1 MRECIPNKELPASL
15 VKKGRF
21 PIGGVGGCTVFAE
34 NEYMVA
40 MDTVDGRAQQLQG
53 VTVKSI
59 TSDFPELDITAA
71 VSEVIADAPNN
82 LQLRRCKFP
91 KTVGGRIDC
100 LIGIQY
106 NQLQP
111 VLLHMLPSG
120 LAIYKTKLAP
130 HYSGQRYVLGGS
142 HASFDAILSKVGD
155 TDQVI
160 NHFIAGLASWKNL
173 GPPSLTQ
180 FIMSEDE
187 ENLAMKKNL
196 SDDSMSNFRNL
207 LDVEQRECL

>member
-1 MRECIPNKELPASL
+1 
-15 VKKGRF
+15 
-21 PIGGVGGCTVFAE
+21 
-34 NEYMVA
+34 MVA

-53 VTVKSI
+53 VTVKNI
-59 TSDFPELDITAA
+59 TSDFPELDVSAA
-71 VSEVIADAPNN
+71 AADVVAGAPNN

-91 KTVGGRIDC
+91 KSVGGKIDC

-130 HYSGQRYVLGGS
+130 HTPGCKYVLGGS
-142 HASFDAILSKVGD
+142 HTSFDAILAKVGNAD
-155 TDQVI
+155 HMMEQ
-160 NHFIAGLASWKNL
+160 FIAGLANWRSL

-180 FIMSEDE
+180 YIMTDQEV
-187 ENLAMKKNL
+187 NMAFQKNL
-196 SDDSMSNFRNL
+196 MDDDMKEFRSL
-207 LDVEQRECL
+207 IKEEESELDAIITSLPCFQAVII

>member
-1 MRECIPNKELPASL
+1 MRDCIPNQELPASL
-15 VKKGRF
+15 VKAGRF
-21 PIGGVGGCTVFAE
+21 PIGGVGGCVIYAE

-40 MDTVDGRAQQLQG
+40 MDTVDGKAQELQG

-71 VSEVIADAPNN
+71 AAEVIGAAPQN

-91 KTVGGRIDC
+91 RAVGGKVDC

-130 HYSGQRYVLGGS
+130 HISGHKGPTALNHLG
-142 HASFDAILSKVGD
+142 
-155 TDQVI
+155 
-160 NHFIAGLASWKNL
+160 
-173 GPPSLTQ
+173 
-180 FIMSEDE
+180 
-187 ENLAMKKNL
+187 
-196 SDDSMSNFRNL
+196 
-207 LDVEQRECL
+207 